1 VARSTLGYQSKVA
14 QKDVPVLKA
23 MRELSAQ
30 YPRYGYR
37 RIQVFLQRQGQVM
50 SADRVH
56 RIWRFG
62 GLQVPRKR
70 PRRRV
75 ATSRPRPLAP
85 CRANQVWAYDF
96 VFDACANGQQLKC
109 LTVIDEFTRE
119 CLAIDVAGSIRSG
132 RVIEVLSK
140 LVSVHG
146 APAYLRSD
154 NGSEFVSRAVL
165 RWLNQSNIN
174 TACIDPGKPWQNGS
188 NESFNGKFR
197 DECLSMQWFKNRI
210 DAKILIEEFRR
221 QFNEVRPH
229 SSLAQL
235 TPIQFK
241 RSISTNYLEK
251 AIS

>member
-1 VARSTLGYQSKVA
+1 MA
-14 QKDVPVLKA
+14 QKHLAILEADTGDAQSMPIGVLQIVNPNPHKSLGT
-23 MRELSAQ
+23 RSSDL
-30 YPRYGYR
+30 
-37 RIQVFLQRQGQVM
+37 
-50 SADRVH
+50 H
-56 RIWRFG
+56 RIALRRA
-62 GLQVPRKR
+62 P
-70 PRRRV
+70 PRRSPSRV
-75 ATSRPRPLAP
+75 IDPGHRLPLAREHELRVRP
-85 CRANQVWAYDF
+85 PT
-96 VFDACANGQQLKC
+96 KC

-119 CLAIDVAGSIRSG
+119 CLAIDVAGSIRSN

-146 APAYLRSD
+146 APDYLRSD

-229 SSLAQL
+229 SSLEQL
-235 TPIQFK
+235 TPAEFK
-241 RSISTNYLEK
+241 RTISTISPAI